1 LRTSSR
7 WKSIKAGEY
16 LDVLIFI
23 LVMMPYMI
31 QFTVPTADTV
41 GSTENG
47 KLLLIKDYEKEKK
60 CGNGSCF

>member
-1 LRTSSR
+1 LRTFSR

-16 LDVLIFI
+16 LVVLIFI

-47 KLLLIKDYEKEKK
+47 KFLLIKDYEKEKK
-60 CGNGSCF
+60 CGSGSCF